1 MAISLSEQPPALTIP
16 AYPMKQH
23 RAGRP
28 VQCRS
33 VGELPK
39 VTCFLPEGV
48 APGRMQNVVLSVD
61 EVESLRLADLEGL
74 YHADAANRMKVSR
87 QTFGRIIKSARK
99 KVAEAL
105 VAGKT
110 ICIEGGNID
119 GNCQSDDSEET
130 AVCVCLHCGYEQPH
144 VPGVPCRTA
153 RCPHCDKLL
162 IRKGRFSS
170 VD

>member
-1 MAISLSEQPPALTIP
+1 MQPPDGVGDA
-16 AYPMKQH
+16 AKNDSCYFMKQQ

-48 APGRMQNVVLSVD
+48 PPARLQNVVLSVD
-61 EVESLRLADLEGL
+61 EVESLRLADLDGM
-74 YHADAANRMKVSR
+74 YHADAAEKMHVSR

-119 GNCQSDDSEET
+119 GTCVGGDADDQSL
-130 AVCVCLHCGYEQPH
+130 CICLHCGYEQPH
-144 VPGVPCRTA
+144 IPGIPCRTA
-153 RCPHCDKLL
+153 TCPHCNKQL